1 MFTLRFD
8 MRAPASG
15 APIQD
20 LYQAALEM
28 AAWSESRGCLMAGVS
43 EHHASPDGYLPAPL
57 VLLEFCLMEA

>member
-20 LYQAALEM
+20 LYRAALEM
-28 AAWSESRGCLMAGVS
+28 SAWAESRGCLLAIVS
-43 EHHASPDGYLPAPL
+43 A
-57 VLLEFCLMEA
+57 